1 MGRKSMDRNER
12 IVAVGLLTAKD
23 LERLGNGFD
32 LAFAIKPD
40 TKFDDLIS
48 QLEAVEWR
56 GDRPPE

>member
-23 LERLGNGFD
+23 LERLGKGVD

-40 TKFDDLIS
+40 ADFDDLIS
-48 QLEAVEWR
+48 QLEAIEWR
-56 GDRPPE
+56 GGKPPE

>member
-1 MGRKSMDRNER
+1 MDRNER